1 MLKDLTN
8 EICDNGYCE
17 IKSDYF
23 TSKVEHEYDFDDYF
37 PDEEECDEDFD
48 ESSDIKYKGLY
59 EPFGILDNCNK
70 KLNIFG
76 SYSYIDRDIRKNRFN
91 VVINGI
97 QGLDSFYLSNCVS
110 EISFDNNC
118 VYVKFLA
125 YPKLYHCL
133 YEEVNSYYD
142 VSFGR
147 MSSKPNFGDIT
158 IQVIDPTG
166 VVVLSH
172 KFFNT
177 FISAINQDSF
187 SYSDEDVQYL
197 DLDVTFNY
205 DHYLVE
211 E

>member
-23 TSKVEHEYDFDDYF
+23 TSKVEHDYDFDDYF
-37 PDEEECDEDFD
+37 CEEECDEDFNGIND
-48 ESSDIKYKGLY
+48 NLSDIKY
-59 EPFGILDNCNK
+59 EPFRILDGYDK
-70 KLNIFG
+70 KINICG
-76 SYSYIDRDIRKNRFN
+76 TYSYIDRDIRKNRFN

-97 QGLDSFYLSNCVS
+97 QGLDSFYLSNCVN

-125 YPKLYHCL
+125 DPKLYHRL
-133 YEEVNSYYD
+133 YEEVN
-142 VSFGR
+142 VSFVR
-147 MSSKPNFGDIT
+147 MATKPNFGDIT
-158 IQVIDPTG
+158 IEVLDPTG

-177 FISAINQDSF
+177 FISTINQDSF
-187 SYSDEDVQYL
+187 CYSDDDIQR
-197 DLDVTFNY
+197 LDVTFNY

>member
-17 IKSDYF
+17 VKSDYF
-23 TSKVEHEYDFDDYF
+23 TSKVEHDYDFDDDF
-37 PDEEECDEDFD
+37 CEEECDDDSDVSSEDI
-48 ESSDIKYKGLY
+48 SDRMY
-59 EPFGILDNCNK
+59 EPFSILDSYNK
-70 KLNIFG
+70 KIHICG
-76 SYSYIDRDIRKNRFN
+76 SYSYIDNDIRRNRFN

-97 QGLDSFYLSNCVS
+97 QGLDSFYLSNCVN

-125 YPKLYHCL
+125 DPKLYHRL
-133 YEEVNSYYD
+133 YEEIN
-142 VSFGR
+142 VSFVR
-147 MSSKPNFGDIT
+147 MATKPNFGDIT
-158 IQVIDPTG
+158 IQVMDPTG

-177 FISAINQDSF
+177 FISSINQNSF
-187 SYSDEDVQYL
+187 SYSDDDLQY
-197 DLDVTFNY
+197 LDVTFNY